1 RLGAE
6 FGLYLTP
13 GTFHA
18 TAHGARDIA
27 DLGLHGST
35 EVAADGGEEEGHGA
49 GPLAQEGWRI
59 EFGRLSP
66 EFDATVTITS

>member
-1 RLGAE
+1 LDAE
-6 FGLYLTP
+6 FGLHFPP

-35 EVAADGGEEEGHGA
+35 EVAADGGEEEGHG
-49 GPLAQEGWRI
+49 G
-59 EFGRLSP
+59 
-66 EFDATVTITS
+66 